1 MADKPGSGLAS
12 AFDTMLSQ
20 NRGRFDTMLNRR
32 PESTPPPA
40 PPAGLSGPSPEPSES
55 MRFLNDRYGGGWRH
69 EVVERRREG
78 DEVIVLC
85 RLTVDESDLSKTQ
98 FGSARIGDRDAK
110 PIIKGQAGGIAFAL
124 GSGPGRGPK
133 DTEDAAFRRALDDA
147 LAKCVALF

>member
-1 MADKPGSGLAS
+1 MADKPGSSMAS
-12 AFDTMLSQ
+12 AFDEMLGQ
-20 NRGRFDTMLNRR
+20 NRHRFDTMLGRR
-32 PESTPPPA
+32 PAAT
-40 PPAGLSGPSPEPSES
+40 PSPATPASVSRPLEPSES

-69 EVVERRREG
+69 EIIERRREG

-85 RLTVDESDLSKTQ
+85 RLTVDESDMSKTQ
-98 FGSARIGDRDAK
+98 FGSARIGDRGAK
-110 PIIKGQAGGIAFAL
+110 PVIKGQAGGIAFAL

>member
-1 MADKPGSGLAS
+1 MADKSGSGLAS
-12 AFDTMLSQ
+12 AFDAMLSQ

-32 PESTPPPA
+32 PESRPAPA
-40 PPAGLSGPSPEPSES
+40 PPAGLSGPPPEPSES
-55 MRFLNDRYGGGWRH
+55 RRFLNDRYGGGWRH

-85 RLTVDESDLSKTQ
+85 RLTVDELATSKTQ
-98 FGSARIGDRDAK
+98 FGSARIGDGQAR
-110 PIIKGQAGGIAFAL
+110 PVISGQAGGIAFRL
-124 GSGPGRGPK
+124 GSGLGQGPK